1 MPRAI
6 RVLVVDDEPNT
17 RTALQ
22 ELLSLAGFDVEM
34 AADAF
39 KAIGKLATWRPH
51 VVVTDYRM
59 PGMKGTDL
67 LRHINQAPDAPA
79 VIVITAY
86 GDVEV
91 AVEAMRAGAVDYLAK
106 PVSVDGL
113 AAAVARAHGLWKARQ
128 DATAL
133 AVEQRQVTQGG
144 TAAPPIPGSTLDE
157 LERYAILET
166 LKSTGGSMTRAA
178 EILGITT
185 RTIQNKL
192 RQYEDAPRS
201 NVSAIRK

>member
-1 MPRAI
+1 M
-6 RVLVVDDEPNT
+6 LVVDDETNT

-22 ELLSLAGFDVEM
+22 ELLTNEGFDVEM

-39 KAIGKLATWRPH
+39 KAIGKLTTWRPH

-67 LRHINQAPDAPA
+67 LRHITQTPEPPS

-86 GDVEV
+86 GDVDV
-91 AVEAMRAGAVDYLAK
+91 AVEAMRAGAIDYLAK
-106 PVSVDGL
+106 PLTVAALS
-113 AAAVARAHGLWKARQ
+113 AAVARGHALWKTRQ
-128 DATAL
+128 EASAL
-133 AVEQRQVTQGG
+133 RVAQREVVAG
-144 TAAPPIPGSTLDE
+144 APVPPPIPGSTLDD

-166 LKSTGGSMTRAA
+166 LKSTGGSLTRAA

-192 RQYEDAPRS
+192 KQYEDAPRS
-201 NVSAIRK
+201 NVSAIRE